1 MMRWAIVVICAGL
14 CPAGGSAGDEIF
26 QRDLST
32 PFLRDE
38 DDRFNRDRDL
48 PGPLR
53 KTWPYTEG
61 PERPFKAVE
70 ARRACHARAV
80 FEMRAPDGVEPKALS
95 RLQSKPDGRLLYVV
109 TGQYQRAGDGA
120 QTAANVICVVS
131 SRQVVSFAVA
141 D

>member
-61 PERPFKAVE
+61 LGTTLQSSGGP
-70 ARRACHARAV
+70 AR
-80 FEMRAPDGVEPKALS
+80 LS
-95 RLQSKPDGRLLYVV
+95 RARGVRN
-109 TGQYQRAGDGA
+109 AGA
-120 QTAANVICVVS
+120 
-131 SRQVVSFAVA
+131 
-141 D
+141 